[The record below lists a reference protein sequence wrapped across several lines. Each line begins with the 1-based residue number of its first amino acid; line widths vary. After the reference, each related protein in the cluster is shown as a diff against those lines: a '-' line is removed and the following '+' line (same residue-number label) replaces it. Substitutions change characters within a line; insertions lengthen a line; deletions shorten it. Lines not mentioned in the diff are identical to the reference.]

1 MEQGLLEEAQ
11 DLEEAL
17 DEAEVEAEWMAVV
30 SVWVENASA
39 QIAVIEQLTKGV
51 PPVMR

>member
-17 DEAEVEAEWMAVV
+17 DEAEVEAEWMVVV

>member
-1 MEQGLLEEAQ
+1 MAQ
-11 DLEEAL
+11 DLPEEARGQERAL
-17 DEAEVEAEWMAVV
+17 DGAVAVAGWVAVV